1 MMFRTTDA
9 VIPDKLR
16 SSAAPGSIIGR
27 QRSSMDSGAPL
38 RCGRKDG
45 RW

>member
-1 MMFRTTDA
+1 MVFRTAHA

-16 SSAAPGSIIGR
+16 SSAAPESIAGR

-38 RCGRKDG
+38 RCGRNDD

>member
-1 MMFRTTDA
+1 MMFSATHA

-16 SSAAPGSIIGR
+16 SSAAPESIVGR
-27 QRSSMDSGAPL
+27 QRSTMDSGAPL
-38 RCGRKDG
+38 RCGRNDG